1 MSDEMERILEGRAR
15 KWLFTQAN
23 EPSILA
29 EEESFTD
36 ALRSACEEVVRRCE
50 GAIAKREE
58 EWKRQSDGHRNSLD
72 DALARECNRDAA
84 TLAHAANILR
94 TLFPT
99 AFPENPDE

>member
-36 ALRSACEEVVRRCE
+36 ALRSACEEVVRRVAAEIDE
-50 GAIAKREE
+50 GDGLVIAR
-58 EWKRQSDGHRNSLD
+58 LY
-72 DALARECNRDAA
+72 A
-84 TLAHAANILR
+84 
-94 TLFPT
+94 LFPT